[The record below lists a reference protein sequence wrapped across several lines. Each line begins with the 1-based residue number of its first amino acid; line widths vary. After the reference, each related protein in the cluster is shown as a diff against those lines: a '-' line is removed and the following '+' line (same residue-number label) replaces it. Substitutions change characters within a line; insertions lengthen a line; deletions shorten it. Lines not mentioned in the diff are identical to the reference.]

1 MRRRDSSEGIQRLA
15 SHSRFPLL
23 LVRPMTLRTLIV
35 SLGLMV
41 AMLTSAVASAA
52 GSSAALQRFV
62 SGVQTLSA
70 SFEQVQTDEQGEVL
84 AQRSGV
90 FELSRPGRFRWE
102 YQQPYAQLMISDGRK
117 VYNYEPDLSQVTV
130 RDADEILRG
139 TPAAL
144 LAQAGADLGQGFVI
158 EDGGRE
164 GRTDLVRL
172 KPKADEGDFRAIE
185 MWLIDG
191 VPQRMRFLDSL
202 GGATD
207 IRFSQV
213 RTGLKLDPAR
223 FRFVA
228 PKGVDVIDADAP

>member
-1 MRRRDSSEGIQRLA
+1 
-15 SHSRFPLL
+15 
-23 LVRPMTLRTLIV
+23 MTLRALIV
-35 SLGLMV
+35 GLGLTV
-41 AMLTSAVASAA
+41 AMLTSVEASAA
-52 GSSAALQRFV
+52 GSSQALQRFV

-70 SFEQVQTDEQGEVL
+70 SFEQVQTDEQGAVL
-84 AQRSGV
+84 SQRSGI

-102 YQQPYAQLMISDGRK
+102 YQKPYAQLMISDGRK

-144 LAQAGADLGQGFVI
+144 LAQTGADLGEGFVI

-164 GRTDLVRL
+164 GKTDLVRL
-172 KPKADEGDFRAIE
+172 KPRADEGDFRAIE

-191 VPQRMRFLDSL
+191 VPHRMRFLDSL

-207 IRFSQV
+207 VRFTQV
-213 RTGLKLDPAR
+213 RTGLKPDPAR
-223 FRFVA
+223 FRLVL
-228 PKGVDVIDADAP
+228 PKGVEVIDAGAP